1 MASSLAAQLSKIAAN
16 SVNSFNLKAQRT
28 AHSQSLLFEPKVAV
42 NQDFD
47 ALFTICNDGFEELCR
62 LDSRFIDFHKSLFS
76 EQSKDIDRTQM
87 TAGENSELDNK
98 VDDFLALVGSKLRL
112 SPAIRAVEWLVRRFR
127 LVASSSKMLAGC

>member
-1 MASSLAAQLSKIAAN
+1 MTSSLAAQLSKIAAD
-16 SVNSFNLKAQRT
+16 SIDSHNLKAQKA

-47 ALFTICNDGFEELCR
+47 TLFTICGDGFEELCR
-62 LDSRFIDFHKSLFS
+62 LDSRFVDFHRSLFS

-98 VDDFLALVGSKLRL
+98 VEDF
-112 SPAIRAVEWLVRRFR
+112 
-127 LVASSSKMLAGC
+127 